1 MCYYLYC
8 NYYSLIIIITLIDH
22 PDSSW
27 ETGGKGVIQFKDG
40 TSVARAIGTGR
51 AVVYHKVEGMV
62 DTHTEVSI
70 EYRKEGRGRIKM

>member
-1 MCYYLYC
+1 MTTFFDY
-8 NYYSLIIIITLIDH
+8 ITCVDH

-40 TSVARAIGTGR
+40 TSVARAVGTGR

-62 DTHTEVSI
+62 DTHTEVSKTG
-70 EYRKEGRGRIKM
+70 RKRV